1 MNIKSFTGNGLI
13 FPPGRGPWYRD
24 PELTEPVTDN
34 QCGRGETLYRYDYTS
49 GSTRGTVAQKA
60 TASNAGLATA
70 SNGSAQSSGYPASGS
85 TLWNQE
91 TAGIYGA
98 PKATG
103 SNALLY
109 WEDGFQ
115 DTWEDEEMLEE
126 LEQELVNDLFQA
138 AALPIPPG
146 TLPLPFK
153 QSRPDNR
160 LFYIPEDNRPWRPG
174 QKR

>member
-70 SNGSAQSSGYPASGS
+70 SNGSAQSSSYPASGS

-98 PKATG
+98 PKA
-103 SNALLY
+103 
-109 WEDGFQ
+109 
-115 DTWEDEEMLEE
+115 
-126 LEQELVNDLFQA
+126 
-138 AALPIPPG
+138 